1 MNVAK
6 LGWQDEA
13 LCQQVGGDLF
23 YSEVGEDTER
33 AKAVC
38 RGCLVRLP
46 CLEYALEIGDKEG
59 IFGGFA
65 ERPRRRIARRYQ
77 AGVALEDII
86 AEDDA
91 AYFARLEKSAGLAE
105 AAAERKRANERA
117 KSAAARAALQDLEMA
132 S

>member
-1 MNVAK
+1 VNVAK

-13 LCQQVGGDLF
+13 LCQQVGGDMF

-38 RGCLVRLP
+38 RGCLVRLE
-46 CLEYALEIGDKEG
+46 CLEYALEVGDREG
-59 IFGGFA
+59 IFGGFS
-65 ERPRRRIARRYQ
+65 ERPRRRIAREHQ
-77 AGVALEDII
+77 AGKSLEDVI

-91 AYFARLEKSAGLAE
+91 RFYGRIERSAELAE
-105 AAAERKRANERA
+105 ATTQRNRARERA
-117 KSAAARAALQDLEMA
+117 RYRAVRAALNDLEIA

>member
-1 MNVAK
+1 MNAAK

-13 LCQQVGGDLF
+13 LCQQVGGDMF

-46 CLEYALEIGDKEG
+46 CLEYALEIDDRDG
-59 IFGGFA
+59 IFGGFS
-65 ERPRRRIARRYQ
+65 ERPRRRIARQRQ
-77 AGVALEDII
+77 AGVSLEDII

-91 AYFARLEKSAGLAE
+91 RFYARVERSAEL
-105 AAAERKRANERA
+105 AAATTKRNRERERA
-117 KSAAARAALQDLEMA
+117 RYRAARAALQNLEMA